1 MLRGDIK
8 LFTVRGIEIRLDY
21 SWFIIFILVTYSL
34 GGHYFPQQ
42 YKGWPDLIYWTLALP
57 QRVGVTVG
65 FSLGILLDA
74 LTGTLLG
81 QHALSLS
88 LIAYIT
94 LKTHQRVR
102 LFPLWQQ
109 SVFVLGM
116 LLLERVLSALAMGVA
131 GRGVA
136 GVEFWLATVVGAL
149 LWPWAYFILRDLR
162 RRFRVS

>member
-1 MLRGDIK
+1 MTSALIPRRGTAVIVVT
-8 LFTVRGIEIRLDY
+8 LLIAIVLAVMPLPEWARLY
-21 SWFIIFILVTYSL
+21 RPQWVTLV
-34 GGHYFPQQ
+34 
-42 YKGWPDLIYWTLALP
+42 LIYWTLALP

-109 SVFVLGM
+109 SVFVLSM
-116 LLLERVLSALAMGVA
+116 LLLERLLTAIAMGVA

-136 GVEFWLATVVGAL
+136 GVEFWLASVVGAL

>member
-1 MLRGDIK
+1 MTSALMPRRGTAVIVVTF
-8 LFTVRGIEIRLDY
+8 LIAIVLAVMPLPEWARLY
-21 SWFIIFILVTYSL
+21 RPQWVTLV
-34 GGHYFPQQ
+34 
-42 YKGWPDLIYWTLALP
+42 LIYWTLALP

-116 LLLERVLSALAMGVA
+116 LLLERLLTAIAMGVA

-136 GVEFWLATVVGAL
+136 GVEFWLATVFGAL

>member
-1 MLRGDIK
+1 MTSALMPRRGTAVIVVT
-8 LFTVRGIEIRLDY
+8 LLIAIVLAVMPLPEWARLY
-21 SWFIIFILVTYSL
+21 RPQWVTLV
-34 GGHYFPQQ
+34 
-42 YKGWPDLIYWTLALP
+42 LIYWTLALP

-116 LLLERVLSALAMGVA
+116 LLLERLLTAVAMGVA

-136 GVEFWLATVVGAL
+136 GVEFWLASVAGAL

>member
-1 MLRGDIK
+1 MTSALIPRGWTWVIVVTL
-8 LFTVRGIEIRLDY
+8 LFATVLEVMPLPEWARLY
-21 SWFIIFILVTYSL
+21 RPPWVTL
-34 GGHYFPQQ
+34 A
-42 YKGWPDLIYWTLALP
+42 LIYWTLALP
-57 QRVGVTVG
+57 HRVGVTVG
-65 FSLGILLDA
+65 FVLGILLDA
-74 LTGTLLG
+74 LTGTLIG

-109 SVFVLGM
+109 AVFVLSL
-116 LLLERVLSALAMGVA
+116 LLLERLLAAMAMGAA
-131 GRGVA
+131 GRGA
-136 GVEFWLATVVGAL
+136 PGREFWVAALVGAV

>member
-1 MLRGDIK
+1 MTSALMPRRGTAVIVVT
-8 LFTVRGIEIRLDY
+8 LLIAIVLAVMPLPEWARLY
-21 SWFIIFILVTYSL
+21 RPQWVTLV
-34 GGHYFPQQ
+34 
-42 YKGWPDLIYWTLALP
+42 LIYWTLALP

-109 SVFVLGM
+109 SVFVLSM
-116 LLLERVLSALAMGVA
+116 LLLERLLTAIAMGVA
-131 GRGVA
+131 GRVVA
-136 GVEFWLATVVGAL
+136 GVEFWLASVVGAL

>member
-1 MLRGDIK
+1 MTSALIPRRGTAVIVVT
-8 LFTVRGIEIRLDY
+8 LLIAIVLAVMPLPEWARLY
-21 SWFIIFILVTYSL
+21 RPQWVTLV
-34 GGHYFPQQ
+34 
-42 YKGWPDLIYWTLALP
+42 LIYWTLALP

-65 FSLGILLDA
+65 FSLGILLDT

>member
-1 MLRGDIK
+1 MTSSLIPRRGTAVIVVTF
-8 LFTVRGIEIRLDY
+8 LIAIVLAVMPLPEWARLY
-21 SWFIIFILVTYSL
+21 RPQWVTLVL
-34 GGHYFPQQ
+34 V
-42 YKGWPDLIYWTLALP
+42 YWTLALP

-109 SVFVLGM
+109 SVFVLSM
-116 LLLERVLSALAMGVA
+116 LLLERLLSAIAMGVA

-149 LWPWAYFILRDLR
+149 LWPWAYFVLRDLR

>member
-1 MLRGDIK
+1 MTSALIPRRGTAVIVVT
-8 LFTVRGIEIRLDY
+8 LLIAIVLAVMPLPEWARLY
-21 SWFIIFILVTYSL
+21 RPQWVTLV
-34 GGHYFPQQ
+34 
-42 YKGWPDLIYWTLALP
+42 LIYWTLALP

>member
-1 MLRGDIK
+1 MTSALMPRRGTAVIVVT
-8 LFTVRGIEIRLDY
+8 LLIAIVLAVMPLPEWARLY
-21 SWFIIFILVTYSL
+21 RPQWVTLV
-34 GGHYFPQQ
+34 
-42 YKGWPDLIYWTLALP
+42 LIYWTLALP

-116 LLLERVLSALAMGVA
+116 LLLERLLTAIAMGVA

-136 GVEFWLATVVGAL
+136 GVEFWLASVAGAL

>member
-1 MLRGDIK
+1 MTSALIPRRGTAVIVVTF
-8 LFTVRGIEIRLDY
+8 LIAIVLAVMPLPEWARLY
-21 SWFIIFILVTYSL
+21 RPQWVTLV
-34 GGHYFPQQ
+34 
-42 YKGWPDLIYWTLALP
+42 LIYWTLALP

-116 LLLERVLSALAMGVA
+116 LLLERLLTAIAMGVA

-136 GVEFWLATVVGAL
+136 GVEFWLASVVGAL

>member
-1 MLRGDIK
+1 MTSALMPRRGTAVIVVT
-8 LFTVRGIEIRLDY
+8 LLIAIVLAVMPLPEWARLY
-21 SWFIIFILVTYSL
+21 RPQWVTLV
-34 GGHYFPQQ
+34 
-42 YKGWPDLIYWTLALP
+42 LIYWTLALP

-116 LLLERVLSALAMGVA
+116 LLLERLLTAIAMGVA

-136 GVEFWLATVVGAL
+136 GVEFWLATVFGAL

>member
-1 MLRGDIK
+1 MTSALIPRRGTAVIVVTF
-8 LFTVRGIEIRLDY
+8 LIAIVLAVMPLPEWARLY
-21 SWFIIFILVTYSL
+21 RPQWVTLV
-34 GGHYFPQQ
+34 
-42 YKGWPDLIYWTLALP
+42 LIYWTLALP